1 MYGIG
6 ISREGSVLDTAVKAE
21 IVKKA
26 GSWFSYNEQRLG
38 QGRENVK
45 NYLLDNP
52 ALLEELDLKVRD
64 FYDIGEKKG
73 KKEKKKK

>member
-1 MYGIG
+1 MYGVG

-45 NYLLDNP
+45 NYLIDNP
-52 ALLEELDLKVRD
+52 ALLEELDIKVRK
-64 FYDIGEKKG
+64 FYNIAREAKA
-73 KKEKKKK
+73 KKK